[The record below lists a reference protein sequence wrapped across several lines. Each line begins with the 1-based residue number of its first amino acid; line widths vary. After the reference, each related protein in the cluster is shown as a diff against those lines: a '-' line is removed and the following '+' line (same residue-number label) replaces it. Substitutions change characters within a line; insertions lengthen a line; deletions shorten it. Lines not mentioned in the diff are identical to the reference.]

1 MVVRIRLKK
10 VGRKGLPSYR
20 IVVTDVRNQRDGKY
34 IEQLGFY
41 DPRNNIE
48 NIDLKRV
55 DYWVLCGA
63 QPSDTVKDIIR
74 HMRSAQQN
82 ELDK

>member
-1 MVVRIRLKK
+1 MVVRIRLKR

-20 IVVTDVRNQRDGKY
+20 IVVTDVKNQRDGKY

-48 NIDLKRV
+48 NIDLKKT
-55 DYWVLCGA
+55 DYWISCGA
-63 QPSDTVKDIIR
+63 QPSDTVRDIIR
-74 HMRSAQQN
+74 HIRSLPETN
-82 ELDK
+82 